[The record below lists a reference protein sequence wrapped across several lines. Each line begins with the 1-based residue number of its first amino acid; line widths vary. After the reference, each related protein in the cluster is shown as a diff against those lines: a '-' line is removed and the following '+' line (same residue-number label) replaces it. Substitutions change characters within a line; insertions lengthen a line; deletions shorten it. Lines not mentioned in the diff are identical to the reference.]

1 MSMTLCKA
9 ALSMVNMIVHINLT
23 VDTPLFLKDYIFGYE
38 KEKKTRPNFK
48 DIMNL

>member
-1 MSMTLCKA
+1 MSMTLCMA
-9 ALSMVNMIVHINLT
+9 ALSMVMIVHINLT